1 MSILDDLDVVE
12 VRIKIKP
19 ATMDYQ
25 METSTVKLGTLY
37 SVLKD
42 IVLSIEDGSFTDK
55 EGLNVYPTSDEED
68 I

>member
-1 MSILDDLDVVE
+1 MGILEDFDIVE

-25 METSTVKLGTLY
+25 METGTIKLGTLY

-42 IVLSIEDGSFTDK
+42 IVNSIEDGSFTQN
-55 EGLNVYPTSDEED
+55 EGLNVYPTGDDD